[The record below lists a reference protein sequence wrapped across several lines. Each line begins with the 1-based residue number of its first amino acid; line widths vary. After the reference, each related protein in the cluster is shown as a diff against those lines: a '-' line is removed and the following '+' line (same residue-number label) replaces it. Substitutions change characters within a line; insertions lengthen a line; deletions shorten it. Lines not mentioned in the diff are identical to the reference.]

1 MCTLLSRKED
11 NSLTLFSDT
20 DTEDVWVIIIRLMD
34 IIDVVRCFAIST
46 KFQKLGRE
54 VINSRLTYILKH
66 AVGTHDDQLR
76 TALDTTRSVLLSSSA
91 LDVMLY
97 GTSSVLQHELRLAT
111 PHNAK
116 HILAAFFKNI
126 GFTEDEHPTMYT
138 PPSAIAMC
146 NYRCLQKNGSRVV
159 LINSPTN
166 SVMPVVLSHQS
177 SVDCLFVCSG
187 GLFMGYPE
195 LMKRHTAF
203 LPMVTALST
212 IKQHLAEREY
222 HVEVSNDTWTSA
234 CRTKCPTRWRRM
246 NDGLLITWRNGVSPS
261 DITKEQNLQWR
272 LSSDC
277 ANLSCTNF
285 IFKHPD
291 PDSGADADCTVN
303 LRIAELRSHN
313 TGLPYITGLLFG
325 AAMMQPR
332 SVPVYLD
339 MGRTMISSIDDLNPR
354 PFVRERGMEPANIID
369 CNITRKMVVKSHYAF
384 TIIRDHDHVMDGIP
398 PSCNIGPFYKNGKHY
413 RPLTPPRSNMLVI
426 MQDPTKNHQPR
437 DVLIEERE
445 KVTDLIIEADECND
459 LFNGVIRKRLRA

>member
-1 MCTLLSRKED
+1 MCTLLSTKED

-20 DTEDVWVIIIRLMD
+20 STEDVWVIIIRLMD

-66 AVGTHDDQLR
+66 AVGTHDDKLR

-91 LDVMLY
+91 LNVMLY
-97 GTSSVLQHELRLAT
+97 GTSSVLQHELRIAT

-146 NYRCLQKNGSRVV
+146 DYCCLQKNGSRVV

-212 IKQHLAEREY
+212 IKQHLAER
-222 HVEVSNDTWTSA
+222 
-234 CRTKCPTRWRRM
+234 
-246 NDGLLITWRNGVSPS
+246 
-261 DITKEQNLQWR
+261 
-272 LSSDC
+272 
-277 ANLSCTNF
+277 
-285 IFKHPD
+285 
-291 PDSGADADCTVN
+291 ADADSTVD

-332 SVPVYLD
+332 TVPVYLD

-354 PFVRERGMEPANIID
+354 PFVREKGMEPANIID
-369 CNITRKMVVKSHYAF
+369 CNITRKMVVKSHCAF

-413 RPLTPPRSNMLVI
+413 RPFTPPRSNMLVI

-437 DVLIEERE
+437 DVLIEERD
-445 KVTDLIIEADECND
+445 KVADLIIEADECND